1 MSDLEQLIRQA
12 TQHGRESRRGGI
24 SMTLLIDDTGG
35 DAAWWDAE
43 ERKLV
48 RAIETEADYSTRVD
62 LLVTYEQVFGPWAK
76 RPGPA
81 IEKGGRLWPG

>member
-24 SMTLLIDDTGG
+24 SMTPLLEDTGG

-48 RAIETEADYSTRVD
+48 RAIETEADSSRRVD
-62 LLVTYEQVFGPWAK
+62 LLITYEQVFGPWAK
-76 RPGPA
+76 RPGPVTD
-81 IEKGGRLWPG
+81 KGGSL